1 MSKGDVMKKLLAVF
15 IATFGIFGCATTA
28 NYEKVLQT
36 TIGKSEKDLVAVWGI
51 PQGSYENEGV
61 RYLTYSR
68 SESGVIPGQP
78 ARANTVTI
86 SGKSYTN
93 MVGGSPA
100 IGYTNACTTIFKI
113 ENKLVVSYEYKGNDC
128 KAYSRD

>member
-1 MSKGDVMKKLLAVF
+1 MRRLLPLY
-15 IATFGIFGCATTA
+15 IAILGISSCATTA
-28 NYEKVLQT
+28 NYEKILQT
-36 TIGKSEKDLVAVWGI
+36 TLGKSETALVATWGI

-68 SESGVIPGQP
+68 SDSGVIPGQP
-78 ARANTVTI
+78 ARANTVMI
-86 SGKSYTN
+86 GGKPYTN

-113 ENKLVVSYEYKGNDC
+113 EKKIVISYEHKGNDC
-128 KAYSRD
+128 KAY

>member
-1 MSKGDVMKKLLAVF
+1 MRRLLPLY
-15 IATFGIFGCATTA
+15 IAILGISSCATTA
-28 NYEKVLQT
+28 NYEKILQT
-36 TIGKSEKDLVAVWGI
+36 TLGKSETALVAAWGI

-68 SESGVIPGQP
+68 SDSGVIPGQP
-78 ARANTVTI
+78 ARANTVMI
-86 SGKSYTN
+86 GGKPYTN

-113 ENKLVVSYEYKGNDC
+113 EKKIVISYEHKGNDC
-128 KAYSRD
+128 KAY

>member
-1 MSKGDVMKKLLAVF
+1 MMKKLLAIF
-15 IATFGIFGCATTA
+15 IAIFGISGCATTS

-36 TIGKSEKDLVAVWGI
+36 TIGKSEKDLVAAWGI

-86 SGKSYTN
+86 AGKSYTN

-113 ENKLVVSYEYKGNDC
+113 ENKVVVNYEYKGNYC
-128 KAYSRD
+128 RAYSKD

>member
-1 MSKGDVMKKLLAVF
+1 MKKSPLIIVA
-15 IATFGIFGCATTA
+15 ASMIFGCATTE
-28 NYEKVLQT
+28 NYDKILQT
-36 TIGKSEKDLVAVWGI
+36 TIGMPEKGLVASWGI

-78 ARANTVTI
+78 ARANTVMI
-86 SGKSYTN
+86 GGKSYTN

-100 IGYTNACTTIFKI
+100 IGYTNACTTIFKV
-113 ENKLVVSYEYKGNDC
+113 ENKMVVSYEFKGNDC
-128 KAYSRD
+128 KAHSRD

>member
-1 MSKGDVMKKLLAVF
+1 MRRLLPLY
-15 IATFGIFGCATTA
+15 IAILGISSCATTA
-28 NYEKVLQT
+28 NYEKILQAT
-36 TIGKSEKDLVAVWGI
+36 LGKSETALVAAWGI

-68 SESGVIPGQP
+68 SDSGVIPGQP
-78 ARANTVTI
+78 ARANTVMI
-86 SGKSYTN
+86 GGKPYTN

-113 ENKLVVSYEYKGNDC
+113 EKKIVISYEHKGNDC
-128 KAYSRD
+128 KAY